1 MSKTR
6 INELI
11 DILNKDTE
19 AYDKGN
25 PILSENEWNSLY
37 FELCELEEKM
47 NYRLPN
53 SPTQKIHYTKVSS
66 LEEVEHN
73 HPMLSL
79 NKTKNIND
87 LKDFFSP
94 YEYIG
99 MLKMDGL
106 TCSLSYENGVLVSAE
121 TRGDG
126 VKGENILHNAL
137 VIPSIPK
144 RIPYYEKII
153 IDGEIICK
161 KNDFADF
168 ADTYKNARNFAAGS
182 IRLLD
187 NKECSQRPLTFIAW
201 DIISGVD
208 KPTLSEKLDL
218 LDNLHFTT
226 VPYKVSNNPSSIEDI
241 IWNLTELA
249 DAKSYPI
256 DGVVF
261 KFNNCEFFEA
271 QGRTDHHFKGGMAY
285 KFMDETYET
294 NLIGIEWTMGRTGVL
309 TPVAVFQPVEIDG
322 CEVTR
327 ASLHNVSIMHQL
339 LGLPYMGQK
348 VEVYKANMIIPQIKS
363 GEISENATFYF
374 HHPKECPICGGE
386 VLLETSSVSDTR
398 NLVCQNPL
406 CDGKL
411 INRLDHFCGKK
422 GLDIRGLSKATLEK
436 LIDWEWINKYEDI
449 FNLEN
454 HKMEW
459 MTKSGFGEKSVT
471 NILNS
476 IEIGKTCSL
485 DKFIAALG
493 IPLIGSRAAKDL
505 AKQFGS
511 WEMFVEA
518 INIKFNFYALPNFG
532 SEMHSS
538 LLKFDYSEA
547 IELAKILNIESYIF
561 KQSQS
566 SLNDMTFVITGKLQ
580 NYKNR
585 AELKSKIESLGGK
598 VVDSISSKTTYLI
611 NNDINSSSSKN
622 KKAKDLNIPIITE
635 EEFEKSMLKDG

>member
-37 FELCELEEKM
+37 FELCDLEEKM

-79 NKTKNIND
+79 NKTKNINE

-121 TRGDG
+121 TRGNG

-137 VIPSIPK
+137 VISSIPK
-144 RIPYYEKII
+144 RIPYYEKIT

-168 ADTYKNARNFAAGS
+168 ADAYKNARNFAAGS

-187 NKECSQRPLTFIAW
+187 NKECSQRPLTFVAW

-208 KPTLSEKLDL
+208 KSTLSEKLDL

-285 KFMDETYET
+285 KFMDETYKTE
-294 NLIGIEWTMGRTGVL
+294 LLDIEYTMGRTGVL
-309 TPVAVFQPVEIDG
+309 TPVAIFKTIEIDG
-322 CEVTR
+322 CDVSR
-327 ASLHNVSIMHQL
+327 ASMHNISVMKDL
-339 LGLPYMGQK
+339 LDRPYQTQK
-348 VEVYKANMIIPQIKS
+348 LNIFKANQIIPQIKS
-363 GEISENATFYF
+363 AEKYTEKTVYYIDI
-374 HHPKECPICGGE
+374 PKECPVCGGATE
-386 VLLETSSVSDTR
+386 VHESISGTVELLCTNSQCE
-398 NLVCQNPL
+398 
-406 CDGKL
+406 GKL

-422 GLDIRGLSKATLEK
+422 GLDIKGLSKATLEK
-436 LIDWEWINKYEDI
+436 LIDWGWVKNYEDI

-459 MTKSGFGEKSVT
+459 ITKSGFGEKSVT

-476 IEIGKTCSL
+476 IEIGKTCAL

-511 WEMFVEA
+511 WEMFIEA
-518 INIKFNFYALPNFG
+518 VNIKFNFYALPNFG

-547 IELAKILNIESYIF
+547 IELAKILNIEHYIF

-635 EEFEKSMLKDG
+635 EEFERMV

>member
-37 FELCELEEKM
+37 FELCDLEEKM

-53 SPTQKIHYTKVSS
+53 SPTQKIHYAKVSS

-126 VKGENILHNAL
+126 VKGENVLHNAL

-144 RIPYYEKII
+144 RIPCYEKIT

-168 ADTYKNARNFAAGS
+168 SDNYKNARNFAAGS

-187 NKECSQRPLTFIAW
+187 NKECSQRPLTFVAW
-201 DIISGVD
+201 DIISSVD
-208 KPTLSEKLDL
+208 KSTLSEKLDL
-218 LDNLHFTT
+218 LNNLHFTT

-261 KFNNCEFFEA
+261 KFNNCKFFEA

-294 NLIGIEWTMGRTGVL
+294 NLIDVEWTMGRTGVL

-327 ASLHNVSIMHQL
+327 ASLHNVSIMNEI
-339 LGLPYMGQK
+339 LGVPYVNQEIK
-348 VEVYKANMIIPQIKS
+348 VFKANQIIPQIKS
-363 GEISENATFYF
+363 AHKSMLVDNKFLFAPRT
-374 HHPKECPICGGE
+374 CPICGEATSIKESDSGTKE
-386 VLLETSSVSDTR
+386 LLCT
-398 NLVCQNPL
+398 NPQ
-406 CDGKL
+406 CEGKL

-422 GLDIRGLSKATLEK
+422 GLDIKGLSKATLEK
-436 LIDWEWINKYEDI
+436 LVDWEWINKYEDI

-459 MTKSGFGEKSVT
+459 ITKSGFGEKSVT

-476 IEIGKTCSL
+476 IEIGKTCAL

-511 WEMFVEA
+511 WEMFIEA

-547 IELAKILNIESYIF
+547 IELAKILNIEPYIF

-585 AELKSKIESLGGK
+585 VELKSKIESLGGK

-635 EEFEKSMLKDG
+635 EEFERMV